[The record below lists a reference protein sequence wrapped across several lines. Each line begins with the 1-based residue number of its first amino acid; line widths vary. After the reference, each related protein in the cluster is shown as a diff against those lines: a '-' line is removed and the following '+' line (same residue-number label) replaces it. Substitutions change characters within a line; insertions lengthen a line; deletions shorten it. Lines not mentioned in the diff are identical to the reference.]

1 MKVNNKLI
9 LELAELCKLKFDKD
23 TMRKM
28 KSDLKNILNFVNKLS
43 EIETKNIEPLIY
55 MSEEVNKMRSDT
67 ATESLSQKDTL
78 KNAPEKDSDYFK
90 VPTVLKKL

>member
-28 KSDLKNILNFVNKLS
+28 KSKLLSAILELA
-43 EIETKNIEPLIY
+43 E
-55 MSEEVNKMRSDT
+55 
-67 ATESLSQKDTL
+67 
-78 KNAPEKDSDYFK
+78 
-90 VPTVLKKL
+90 